1 MHSNSPQV
9 IHRDLKPDN
18 ILLDSSDLDDLKIK
32 ITDFGFSRF
41 YNQERGLWLSLGS
54 PLYMAPEM
62 FNGLRYAEK
71 IDIWSLGVIVYNLIS
86 GKFPYEGR
94 SISSL
99 KENIRRT
106 KPRTEI
112 KEFNNISE
120 DAKEFIQYCLTVDAN

>member
-62 FNGLRYAEK
+62 FNGMRYAEK
-71 IDIWSLGVIVYNLIS
+71 VDIWSLGVIVYNLMS
-86 GKFPYEGR
+86 GKYPYEGR

-112 KEFNNISE
+112 MEFNNISE
-120 DAKEFIQYCLTVDAN
+120 DAKEFI